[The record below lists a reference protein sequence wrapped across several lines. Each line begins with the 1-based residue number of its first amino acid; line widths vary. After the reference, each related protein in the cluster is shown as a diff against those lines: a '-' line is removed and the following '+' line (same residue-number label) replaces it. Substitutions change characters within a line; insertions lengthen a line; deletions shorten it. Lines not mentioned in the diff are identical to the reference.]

1 MNPEGL
7 NWQTLV
13 EVAGGLG
20 VIVIAVY
27 NFFGIFETKVLK
39 SVQPELADL
48 RARVK
53 ALEDGNAR
61 TRVLIV
67 RGINFLASDIV
78 KARALFE
85 EAIEALH

>member
-1 MNPEGL
+1 MNGDV

-13 EVAGGLG
+13 AIAGGLG
-20 VIVIAVY
+20 VVVLAVY

-61 TRVLIV
+61 TRIL
-67 RGINFLASDIV
+67 IV
-78 KARALFE
+78 KALGLLETDPIKARTLFE